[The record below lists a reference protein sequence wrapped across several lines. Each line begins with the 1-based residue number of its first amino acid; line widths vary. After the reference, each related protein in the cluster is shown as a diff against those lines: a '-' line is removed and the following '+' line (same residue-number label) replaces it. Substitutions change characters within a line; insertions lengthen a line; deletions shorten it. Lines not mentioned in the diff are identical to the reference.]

1 MEALYLTRMTTSVN
15 NIQELSDRPN
25 TADGLTS
32 QQLKER
38 FDKAGSDIKDYV
50 NTSLETELETY
61 INTIIAGE
69 FNNIETDLDTN
80 YVQQSDPRLYG
91 SRTCN
96 NYFDN
101 WPDARENL
109 HITYGSSLPET
120 GDDGDIFFLYS

>member
-1 MEALYLTRMTTSVN
+1 MEALYLTRMATSVN

-61 INTIIAGE
+61 INTTIAGE
-69 FNNIETDLDTN
+69 INGIETDLENTYVKTN
-80 YVQQSDPRLYG
+80 DSRLTN
-91 SRTCN
+91 SRMCN
-96 NYFDN
+96 NSFAYY
-101 WPDARENL
+101 PTARENL